1 MKILIIMDKGPV
13 QRYLVKLC
21 QKTAVKEVRELTN
34 GGKYSE
40 AAAVA
45 FTRGDL
51 EKVLF
56 NNETLALGADL
67 ILTKE
72 TANWDLTK

>member
-1 MKILIIMDKGPV
+1 MKILIVMDKGPV

-21 QKTAVKEVRELTN
+21 QKTAVEEVKYLTN
-34 GGKYSE
+34 GGRYSE

-45 FTRGDL
+45 FTRGNL
-51 EKVLF
+51 EEVIF
-56 NNETLALGADL
+56 NKESRALGADL
-67 ILTKE
+67 ILTKK